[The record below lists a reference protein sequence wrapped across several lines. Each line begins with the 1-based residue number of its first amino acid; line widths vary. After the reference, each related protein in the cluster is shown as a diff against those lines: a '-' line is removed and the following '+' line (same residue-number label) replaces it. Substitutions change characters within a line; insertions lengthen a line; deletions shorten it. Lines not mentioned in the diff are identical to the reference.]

1 MDLNRLLG
9 QGAFGMG
16 GLPPAGVVAGDT
28 PQVDNSEII
37 YISPL
42 SLLKVRTPPAKTH
55 LFRVGCLAD
64 EGVDVETCSGGSAD
78 GSHGSHARRIRR

>member
-9 QGAFGMG
+9 QGPFGGMG
-16 GLPPAGVVAGDT
+16 GPPPGAGMGDT

-42 SLLKVRTPPAKTH
+42 SLLKVNPI
-55 LFRVGCLAD
+55 LFFSLRDVG
-64 EGVDVETCSGGSAD
+64 
-78 GSHGSHARRIRR
+78 

>member
-9 QGAFGMG
+9 QGGFGMG
-16 GLPPAGVVAGDT
+16 GLPSAGVVAGDT

-42 SLLKVRTPPAKTH
+42 SLLKVLSPLPPAY
-55 LFRVGCLAD
+55 LFRVGCWLTG
-64 EGVDVETCSGGSAD
+64 GVDVETCSGGSAD